1 MGADSRRRVGG
12 KGVKPNIN
20 VTPLV
25 DVVLVLLIIF
35 MVIIPNMQDG
45 KPIEM
50 INVFHPDQDAE
61 EKDEPLTLTIDRS
74 EHYLDD
80 DASCRA
86 RSVLAELRETHARSA
101 RRKLLI
107 RADATLPLRAGPRA
121 SSRRS
126 RRSAS
131 AASRSQSARSAPGT
145 ARRGGQIAMA
155 IKLGGS
161 SRSSG
166 SSPR

>member
-1 MGADSRRRVGG
+1 MGAALDTGKGG

-50 INVFHPDQDAE
+50 INVFNPDKDAE
-61 EKDEPLTLTIDRS
+61 EKEEPLTVTIDRA
-74 EHYLDD
+74 EGYMVDKQELPR
-80 DASCRA
+80 AQAITELRQVYA
-86 RSVLAELRETHARSA
+86 RSP

-107 RADATLPLRAGPRA
+107 RADAKLPFVKVREFFKEVQDIGFGGVALAVGTQ
-121 SSRRS
+121 RS
-126 RRSAS
+126 WD
-131 AASRSQSARSAPGT
+131 
-145 ARRGGQIAMA
+145 
-155 IKLGGS
+155 GGS
-161 SRSSG
+161 EVK
-166 SSPR
+166 

>member
-1 MGADSRRRVGG
+1 MGAAVQTSSPG

-50 INVFHPDQDAE
+50 INVFNPDKDAE
-61 EKDEPLTLTIDRS
+61 EKDEPLTITIDRN
-74 EHYLDD
+74 EHYLVEDRELPR
-80 DASCRA
+80 AS
-86 RSVLAELRETHARSA
+86 VVAELREVHARSA

-107 RADATLPLRAGPRA
+107 RADAQLPYAKVREFFKEVQDIGFGGVALAVGTQRKWEPT
-121 SSRRS
+121 
-126 RRSAS
+126 
-131 AASRSQSARSAPGT
+131 AAAT
-145 ARRGGQIAMA
+145 EVH
-155 IKLGGS
+155 
-161 SRSSG
+161 
-166 SSPR
+166 

>member
-1 MGADSRRRVGG
+1 MGATVGASNG

-50 INVFHPDQDAE
+50 INVFHPDKDAE
-61 EKDEPLTLTIDRS
+61 EKDEPLTITIDRS
-74 EHYLDD
+74 ENYIVDD
-80 DASCRA
+80 RELPRAS
-86 RSVLAELRETHARSA
+86 VIAELREVHARSA

-107 RADATLPLRAGPRA
+107 RADARLPYAKVREFFKEVQDIGFGGVALAVGTQRTWDPSLA
-121 SSRRS
+121 SPE
-126 RRSAS
+126 A
-131 AASRSQSARSAPGT
+131 Q
-145 ARRGGQIAMA
+145 
-155 IKLGGS
+155 
-161 SRSSG
+161 
-166 SSPR
+166 